1 MAGRDARD
9 GPAAGDREMAGL
21 PPIRVLLVDAQ
32 APNRERLAALLAHD
46 PALTIVGAAADGPA
60 ALAAVPRRAPHVVI
74 LDLHLPDAR
83 GVETIRHL
91 RTAYPSVYV
100 LALTAIPDDAEI
112 LDALRA
118 GASGCLPIDLPG
130 ASLVA
135 AVKQAAHGAPVLD
148 SAVARQ
154 LAPRPPTGP
163 LVLPALSPRE
173 REVLAL
179 IGDGRSNREIAF
191 ALALGEGTVKTHVHN
206 VLQKLGLPDRAALA
220 RYAAQGH

>member
-1 MAGRDARD
+1 MDA
-9 GPAAGDREMAGL
+9 L
-21 PPIRVLLVDAQ
+21 PKIRVLIVDAQ
-32 APNRERLAALLAHD
+32 APNRERLAALLAQD
-46 PALTIVGAAADGPA
+46 PTLTIVGAAADGPA

-74 LDLHLPDAR
+74 LDLHLPGAR

-112 LDALRA
+112 RDALQA
-118 GASGCLPIDLPG
+118 GASGCLPLDLPG

-148 SAVARQ
+148 SAVARR

-163 LVLPALSPRE
+163 LVLPALSPRPPTGPLVLPTLSPRE

-179 IGDGRSNREIAF
+179 IGDGRSNREIAV

-220 RYAAQGH
+220 RYAVQDD